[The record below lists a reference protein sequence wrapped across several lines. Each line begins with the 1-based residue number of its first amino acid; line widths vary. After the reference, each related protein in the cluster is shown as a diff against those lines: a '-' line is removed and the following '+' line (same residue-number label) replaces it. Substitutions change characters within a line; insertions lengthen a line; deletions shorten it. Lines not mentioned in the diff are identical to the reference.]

1 MKFGPVP
8 LASSEGA
15 IVAHAVHAKGRVLK
29 KGHVLTAADVA
40 ALKAAG
46 IENVVVARLDDDN
59 VGEDV
64 AALAVARAIAGPGI
78 EFGKAFTGR
87 CNLFA
92 RARGLV
98 RVDTGRL
105 DRLNLVDEA
114 VTAATLAPFAVAEP
128 GQMVATV
135 KIIPFA
141 LPRATVERALAVV
154 RADIE
159 PLVAVAPFAPR
170 AVGLVLTRLPGTKP
184 TVLDGTRAAVK
195 ARLDGLGCRL
205 VAERRCDHATPA
217 IAEAFAALEAAG
229 CDLILAYGAAAI
241 TDRRDVIPAAVEA
254 IGGTVEHLGMPV
266 DPGNLLL
273 LARHGTLPILGLP
286 GCARSPK
293 LNGFDWVLQRIVAG
307 LAVTGTEIMR
317 MGAGGLLME
326 TAQRGLARAAAS
338 PAATTVGRP
347 RVAAIVLA
355 AGQSRRMGPV
365 NKLLVDVGGKPMV
378 AHAVDAAL
386 RAGADPVVVVTGHQ
400 DRAIRHALGD
410 RAVTFV
416 HNPDHAQGLA
426 TSLARGIAAL
436 SNDVT
441 AVVVCLGDMPHVTH
455 EIIDKLISSY
465 NPLEGRSIVIPTYQ
479 GKRGNPVL
487 WDRQF
492 FDAMRRL
499 AGDVGARHLIGEH
512 EDKVAEIA
520 CGNDAVLTDFDT
532 PEALARL
539 GRAAS

>member
-1 MKFGPVP
+1 MKFGAVP
-8 LASSEGA
+8 IDETEGA
-15 IVAHAVHAKGRVLK
+15 IVAHAVGAKGRVLK
-29 KGHVLTAADVA
+29 KGHVLTAVDVA
-40 ALKAAG
+40 ELKAAG
-46 IENVVVARLDDDN
+46 IETVVVARLEGDD
-59 VGEDV
+59 VGEDA
-64 AALAVARAIAGPGI
+64 AALAIARAIAGPGI
-78 EFGKAFTGR
+78 ELGRAFTGR
-87 CNLFA
+87 CNLFTG
-92 RARGLV
+92 ARGLV
-98 RVDTGRL
+98 RVGPERL

-114 VTAATLAPFAVAEP
+114 VTVATLAPYAVAEP

-141 LPRATVERALAVV
+141 LPRATLDRALAAVDS
-154 RADIE
+154 AAG
-159 PLVAVAPFAPR
+159 PLVAVASFAPR
-170 AVGLVLTRLPGTKP
+170 AVGLVLTRLPGTKAK
-184 TVLDGTRAAVK
+184 VLDGTRAAVQ

-205 VAERRCDHATPA
+205 AAERSCDHAPPA

-254 IGGTVEHLGMPV
+254 FGGIIVHMGMPV

-273 LARHGTLPILGLP
+273 LARRGAVPILGLP

-307 LAVTGTEIMR
+307 LEVTGADIMR

-326 TAQRGLARAAAS
+326 TAQRGLARAATS
-338 PAATTVGRP
+338 PAAAPASRP

-365 NKLLVDVGGKPMV
+365 NKLLVDVDGKPMV

-386 RAGADPVVVVTGHQ
+386 RAGADPIVVVTGHQ
-400 DRAIRHALGD
+400 DQTVRQALGG
-410 RAVTFV
+410 RAVIFV

-436 SNDVT
+436 PDDT
-441 AVVVCLGDMPHVTH
+441 AAAIVCLGDMPLVTH
-455 EIIDKLISSY
+455 DIIEKMIFAL
-465 NPLEGRSIVIPTYQ
+465 NPIEGRSIVVPVYQ

-492 FDAMRRL
+492 FDAMRGL
-499 AGDVGARHLIGEH
+499 AGDVGARHLIGKH
-512 EDKVAEIA
+512 EDKVVEVA
-520 CGNDAVLTDFDT
+520 CGDDAVLTDFDT
-532 PEALARL
+532 PDALARL